1 MNYKFIPYDSV
12 YPGLF
17 EKEKVFLK
25 KILSNKIIVE
35 HFGSTAVP
43 GLGGKGVIDI
53 YLLVE
58 KELMK
63 IASKILCDHGYE
75 YKKNTGDENRWFHQ
89 INKKHGD
96 KSYHYHIHLSFF
108 GNKNFEDCIDFR
120 DYLRTNPEAVKKY
133 SQIKQKASKNIESI
147 IDKKELK
154 KVYMNTKNSVIQEI
168 MRKIKKI

>member
-53 YLLVE
+53 YLLVA

-63 IASKILCDHGYE
+63 VTSKKLCDYNPGY
-75 YKKNTGDENRWFHQ
+75 RW
-89 INKKHGD
+89 GT
-96 KSYHYHIHLSFF
+96 SWS
-108 GNKNFEDCIDFR
+108 
-120 DYLRTNPEAVKKY
+120 A
-133 SQIKQKASKNIESI
+133 
-147 IDKKELK
+147 
-154 KVYMNTKNSVIQEI
+154 
-168 MRKIKKI
+168 